1 MVNAMIRQI
10 HRVTAAIVV
19 LLLALIINLSYIQV
33 FKAGDLRGQAGNQRV
48 TLTEYSRERGPI
60 LLASEAIAESTP
72 TSDALKYLREY
83 PDGSTYASITGFY
96 SLVYGA
102 TGIESEANNILAGN
116 DSRFFVDRL
125 QQLFANR
132 EPKGGAIRLTID
144 PDAQMAAMKALN
156 GRTGA
161 VVAIDP
167 TTGAILALA
176 SSPSFDPNLLS
187 SHDAGD
193 IQANYEE
200 LNADTN
206 QPLLNRP
213 LAMTLPPGSTFKL
226 VTAAAALE
234 SGNYVAGTE
243 LPGPTQI
250 NLPGTDV
257 QLGNW
262 NGKSCGPGDVT
273 TLQAALEISCNT
285 AFAWLGMELGA
296 DAISEQAQKFGFESE
311 FEVPM
316 TAAISRFPVD
326 PNKPQTAMSA
336 IGQFDVRATA
346 LQMAMVAAGIA
357 NDGVVM
363 NPYLISQV
371 LGPDLTVLQNTNPSA
386 FGRAMSVENSKILRD
401 MMVGVVQNG
410 TATKAAI
417 SGVTVG
423 GKTGTAENAPGEPA
437 HAWFVG
443 LAPSDQSK
451 VAVAV
456 VLQNGGGATEVSGNS
471 LAAPIAAAVMRA
483 VLKQ

>member
-1 MVNAMIRQI
+1 MIRQI
-10 HRVTAAIVV
+10 NRVTAAIIV

-33 FKAGDLRGQAGNQRV
+33 FQASDLRGQAGNQRV

-60 LLASEAIAESTP
+60 LLSSQAIAKSTP
-72 TSDALKYLREY
+72 TTDALKYLREY
-83 PDGSTYASITGFY
+83 PDASTYASVTGFY
-96 SLVYGA
+96 SVVYGA
-102 TGIESEANNILAGN
+102 TGIESEANSVLAGN

-144 PDAQMAAMKALN
+144 PAAQVAAVKSLN

-167 TTGAILALA
+167 RTGAILALA

-187 SHDAGD
+187 SHDASD
-193 IQANYEE
+193 IQASFEALDN
-200 LNADTN
+200 DPN
-206 QPLLNRP
+206 QPMLNRP

-234 SGNYVAGTE
+234 SGNYVADSE

-262 NGKSCGPGDVT
+262 NDKACGSGDVT
-273 TLQAALEISCNT
+273 TLQTALEISCNT

-316 TAAISRFPVD
+316 TAAISRFPAD

-357 NDGVVM
+357 NDGIVM
-363 NPYLISQV
+363 NPYLVSQV

-401 MMVGVVQNG
+401 MMVGVVSKG
-410 TATKAAI
+410 TASKARIPGI
-417 SGVTVG
+417 SVG
-423 GKTGTAENAPGEPA
+423 GKTGTAENAPGDLA

-443 LAPSDQSK
+443 FAPSDQSE

-483 VLKQ
+483 VLRQ

>member
-1 MVNAMIRQI
+1 MIRQI
-10 HRVTAAIVV
+10 NRVTAAIIV

-33 FKAGDLRGQAGNQRV
+33 FKAGDLRNQAGNQRV

-60 LLASEAIAESTP
+60 LLGSQTIAESTP
-72 TSDALKYLREY
+72 TTDSLKYLREY
-83 PDGSTYASITGFY
+83 GDGSTYAAITGFY

-102 TGIESEANNILAGN
+102 TGIESEANDVLAGN

-144 PDAQMAAMKALN
+144 PDAQLAAMKALN

-187 SHDAGD
+187 SHDAQE
-193 IQANYEE
+193 IQNTYEE
-200 LNADTN
+200 LNADSN
-206 QPLLNRP
+206 QPMLNRP

-234 SGNYVAGTE
+234 SGKYFAESE
-243 LPGPTQI
+243 LPGPTEI

-262 NGKSCGPGDVT
+262 NGKSCGTDDVT
-273 TLQAALEISCNT
+273 TLRAALEISCNT

-296 DAISEQAQKFGFESE
+296 DAIGEQAQKFGFESE
-311 FEVPM
+311 FDVPM
-316 TAAISRFPVD
+316 TAAVSRFPTD
-326 PNKPQTAMSA
+326 LNKPQTAMSA

-346 LQMAMVAAGIA
+346 LQMALVAAGIA

-363 NPYLISQV
+363 KPYLVSQI

-401 MMVGVVQNG
+401 MMVGVVTKG
-410 TATKAAI
+410 TASNARI
-417 SGVTVG
+417 SGINVG

-456 VLQNGGGATEVSGNS
+456 VLQNGGGASEVSGNA